1 MGTVYLA
8 LDNIAEGQLDAVKIL
23 NRDLVVDRERLRREA
38 VTANRV
44 AHPNVCRIYNY
55 VEAFDP
61 ESSTALTLIAMELV
75 RGPTLREIQE
85 ERGGVLEL
93 GRAALVVK
101 EVGDALT
108 AIHSQDIVHR
118 DIKPTNIIVTKDPGQ
133 AERVKIVDFGIAKAV
148 GGGAGQDLTEPG
160 FVAATVHYASPELLR
175 GKPEK
180 GSDVY
185 ALGVVLYE
193 ILTGRRPFEADNQ
206 AELFSMILDPG
217 VRPPTL
223 DEARPGMN
231 FPPGLQAV
239 VDRALERDP
248 AKRFSSPA
256 EFSGSFTGLVPEL
269 AETVRVSLADLPP
282 DLSGPPT
289 PRQPSA
295 PPPISRSAPPVP
307 ETVAPSSGT
316 PGVTGPFPSTSTG
329 AGRGFNW
336 KSPVVK
342 WGGVGGTLALSV
354 VLFLVFGGGK
364 IFSGGASPE
373 GGGFSVTPSSGFM
386 DSGDSL
392 TLVASG
398 GGDPAPDLRWV
409 SQDPEVARIGSPGI
423 VIGGRAG
430 AATVLA
436 IQGQDTVTVSIQ
448 VVPGSPARVTL
459 IPTSL
464 RLAPGEGGQLEVT
477 VTDALGNL
485 ILDPGLEW
493 SSNSTG
499 VVEVD
504 EGGFVQ
510 ARGSGSAVIRASAAD
525 AWNQVNVNV
534 AVSPGD
540 VTPGQPP
547 VQVCPDPVMDELDRL
562 EVAMDDPSTPRQEL
576 RDGALV
582 CWNRG
587 QALSDQERAYAAW
600 LIGLNTV
607 NLEGCSQEAILWLDR
622 AVRLEPESE
631 AYRVAREACR
641 GGAP

>member
-1 MGTVYLA
+1 M
-8 LDNIAEGQLDAVKIL
+8 
-23 NRDLVVDRERLRREA
+23 
-38 VTANRV
+38 
-44 AHPNVCRIYNY
+44 
-55 VEAFDP
+55 
-61 ESSTALTLIAMELV
+61 
-75 RGPTLREIQE
+75 
-85 ERGGVLEL
+85 
-93 GRAALVVK
+93 
-101 EVGDALT
+101 
-108 AIHSQDIVHR
+108 
-118 DIKPTNIIVTKDPGQ
+118 
-133 AERVKIVDFGIAKAV
+133 
-148 GGGAGQDLTEPG
+148 
-160 FVAATVHYASPELLR
+160 
-175 GKPEK
+175 
-180 GSDVY
+180 
-185 ALGVVLYE
+185 
-193 ILTGRRPFEADNQ
+193 
-206 AELFSMILDPG
+206 
-217 VRPPTL
+217 
-223 DEARPGMN
+223 
-231 FPPGLQAV
+231 
-239 VDRALERDP
+239 
-248 AKRFSSPA
+248 
-256 EFSGSFTGLVPEL
+256 
-269 AETVRVSLADLPP
+269 
-282 DLSGPPT
+282 
-289 PRQPSA
+289 
-295 PPPISRSAPPVP
+295 
-307 ETVAPSSGT
+307 T
-316 PGVTGPFPSTSTG
+316 PG
-329 AGRGFNW
+329 
-336 KSPVVK
+336 
-342 WGGVGGTLALSV
+342 
-354 VLFLVFGGGK
+354 
-364 IFSGGASPE
+364 
-373 GGGFSVTPSSGFM
+373 SGFI

-430 AATVLA
+430 VATVLA

-477 VTDALGNL
+477 VTDAQGNL

-607 NLEGCSQEAILWLDR
+607 NLEGCSQGAILWLDR
-622 AVRLEPESE
+622 AVRLEPGSE
-631 AYRVAREACR
+631 AYRVAREACG